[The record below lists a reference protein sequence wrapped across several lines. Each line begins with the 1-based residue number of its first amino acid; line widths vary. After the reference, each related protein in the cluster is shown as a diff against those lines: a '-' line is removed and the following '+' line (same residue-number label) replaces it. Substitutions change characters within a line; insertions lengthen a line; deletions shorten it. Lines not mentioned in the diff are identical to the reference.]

1 VYEAL
6 FGLQDLFEA
15 LLQITLKH
23 AETEDDTGDTTEEH
37 ELGTDDKVAAAAPPQ
52 GWPRRSPATTT

>member
-23 AETEDDTGDTTEEH
+23 AETEDDTG
-37 ELGTDDKVAAAAPPQ
+37 
-52 GWPRRSPATTT
+52 RRHDGGA